1 MSDYTYKLDMAGFLW
16 EIVSPIELDT
26 RENCAPFLT
35 DRPGADVSL
44 RFRLERPP
52 ERGTLVHEHAPR
64 VWQEEDGS
72 LRIERLPAAAT
83 RACACVWMRE
93 DEPLSVEGCIYP
105 DRVSALHSLDNL
117 LDASELELLLTKLDV
132 FSLHSSLV
140 RRSGGDAILFTA
152 PSGTGKST
160 QAGLWERYA
169 GADTLNGDRS
179 MLLRVDGV
187 WRAFGSPFAGTSGI
201 YRNESAPVR
210 ALIVLRQAPENT
222 IRRLSV
228 AEAFRAIY
236 SESVMPR
243 WHTEAHQ
250 HVISLVTEIVSE
262 IPVYLLACTPDERP
276 VTLLR
281 NTLEGEPI

>member
-1 MSDYTYKLDMAGFLW
+1 MSDYTCKLDMAGFLW
-16 EIVSPIELDT
+16 EIVSPIALDA

-35 DRPGADVSL
+35 DRPGADISL
-44 RFRLERPP
+44 RFRLARPP
-52 ERGTLVHEHAPR
+52 ERGTLVRERSPR
-64 VWQEEDGS
+64 VWQEDDA
-72 LRIERLPAAAT
+72 LRIERLPAAAIKP
-83 RACACVWMRE
+83 CACVWMRE
-93 DEPLSVEGCIYP
+93 EEPFSVTGCIYP
-105 DRVSALHSLDNL
+105 DCTNFIRSVDNL
-117 LDASELELLLTKLDV
+117 LDASELELLLTRLNV

-140 RRSGGDAILFTA
+140 RRAEGDAILFTA

-160 QAGLWERYA
+160 QAGLWERFA
-169 GADTLNGDRS
+169 GAETLNGDRS
-179 MLLRVDGV
+179 MLRRVDGV
-187 WRAFGSPFAGTSGI
+187 WTAFGSPFAGTSGI

-210 ALIVLRQAPENT
+210 ALVVLRQAPENT

-236 SESVMPR
+236 SESVLPR

-281 NTLEGEPI
+281 NTLEGEST

>member
-1 MSDYTYKLDMAGFLW
+1 MSDFTCKLDMVGFLW
-16 EIVSPIELDT
+16 EIFSPIELDM
-26 RENCAPFLT
+26 RDNCPPFLT

-44 RFRLERPP
+44 RFRLEQPP
-52 ERGTLVHEHAPR
+52 ERGVLVHEHAPR
-64 VWQEEDGS
+64 VWREEDGA
-72 LRIERLPAAAT
+72 LRIERLPAAAVKP
-83 RACACVWMRE
+83 CACVWMRE
-93 DEPLSVEGCIYP
+93 EDPFSVTGCIYP
-105 DRVSALHSLDNL
+105 DRTGFIRSVDNL
-117 LDASELELLLTKLDV
+117 LDASDLELLLTKLDI
-132 FSLHSSLV
+132 FNLHSSLV
-140 RRSGGDAILFTA
+140 RRAEGDAILFTA

-160 QAGLWERYA
+160 QAALWEQFA
-169 GADTLNGDRS
+169 GAETLNGDRS
-179 MLLRVDGV
+179 MLRRVGGV

-250 HVISLVTEIVSE
+250 RVISLVTEIVSE
-262 IPVYLLACTPDERP
+262 TPVYLLACTPDERP

-281 NTLEGEPI
+281 NTLEGENS